1 MNVARFDVVFPRSSL
16 ACRVRFVPF
25 VRSAQPAVATLAG
38 RVVDTQ
44 LAADAWRISD
54 GALAR
59 DVQHVDG
66 DE

>member
-1 MNVARFDVVFPRSSL
+1 VFFVL
-16 ACRVRFVPF
+16 LVPF
-25 VRSAQPAVATLAG
+25 VSFAQPAVATLTG
-38 RVVDTQ
+38 RIVDTQ
-44 LAADAWRISD
+44 LAATPRRISE